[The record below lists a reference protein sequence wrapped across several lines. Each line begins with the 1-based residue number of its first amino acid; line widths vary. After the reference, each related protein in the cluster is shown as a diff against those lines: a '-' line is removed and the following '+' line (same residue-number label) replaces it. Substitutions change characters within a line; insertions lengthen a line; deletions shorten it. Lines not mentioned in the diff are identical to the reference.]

1 MITLKSS
8 GNFNM
13 SFRLLNKLKNLQG
26 GDLLDQYGQKGVDA
40 LKNATPKDS
49 GLTSESW
56 DYTIEYNNRGAK
68 IIWTN
73 SNRNQGVNIAIIL
86 QYGHATRG
94 GGYVQGIDYINPA
107 LRPIFEEMADKI
119 WKEATR

>member
-1 MITLKSS
+1 
-8 GNFNM
+8 M

>member
-26 GDLLDQYGQKGVDA
+26 GDLLDQYGQKGVEA

-56 DYTIEYNNRGAK
+56 DYTIEYSNRGAK

-107 LRPIFEEMADKI
+107 LQPIFEEMADKI

>member
-26 GDLLDQYGQKGVDA
+26 GDLLDQYGQKGVEA